1 MKVKEAIDEYGEHL
15 QQARGVSEST
25 RHQYIHY
32 VQRFL
37 SETFT
42 DVFPDKLCQLQPSQL
57 IQYVIKQKEHH
68 HEPALK
74 SMLTA
79 LRSFLKFLQM
89 KGLCEARLIKAIPSL
104 PAWKLSRI
112 PNYLTKEQLRK
123 FLVSFD
129 RKTRTGRRDYAI
141 ALCLA
146 RLGLRAKEAAH
157 LALDDIDWRSG
168 TVRITSSKSRRF
180 SSLPLPEDV
189 GKAIVSYLRNGRPLT
204 EDRHLFVCHRLRI
217 GQPLQSDVIR
227 NIIRRR
233 FKQTGMKVPSGGTP
247 ILRHT
252 VATHMVQQGVSLKEV
267 ADFLRHRSLDT
278 TAIYTKVNLPMLLEV
293 ALPWP
298 RGGETT

>member
-1 MKVKEAIDEYGEHL
+1 MQVKELINEYGEHL

-25 RHQYIHY
+25 RHQYIYY
-32 VQRFL
+32 VRRFL

-42 DVFPDKLCQLQPSQL
+42 DVFRDKPCHLQPSEL
-57 IQYVIKQKEHH
+57 IRYVIKQKEHH
-68 HEPALK
+68 HEPVLK

-79 LRSFLKFLQM
+79 LRSFLRYLQM
-89 KGLCEARLIKAIPSL
+89 KGLCEARLVKAVPSL

-123 FLVSFD
+123 FLASFD
-129 RKTRTGRRDYAI
+129 RKTPIGRRDYAM

-157 LALDDIDWRSG
+157 LTLDDIDWRSG

-204 EDRHLFVCHRLRI
+204 EERHLFVCHRLRI

-227 NIIRRR
+227 HIIRRR
-233 FKQTGMKVPSGGTP
+233 FKQTGMKVSSGGTH

-252 VATHMVQQGVSLKEV
+252 VATHMVQQGVSIKEV

-278 TAIYTKVNLPMLLEV
+278 TAIYTKVNLPMLLDV

-298 RGGETT
+298 KGGETT

>member
-1 MKVKEAIDEYGEHL
+1 MQRKELINEYGLHL
-15 QQARGVSEST
+15 HQARGVSEST

-42 DVFPDKLCQLQPSQL
+42 EVFPDKLRHLQPSEL

-68 HEPALK
+68 HEPVLK

-89 KGLCEARLIKAIPSL
+89 KGLCEARLVDAVPSL

-123 FLVSFD
+123 FLASFD
-129 RKTRTGRRDYAI
+129 RKTPTGRRDYAI

-146 RLGLRAKEAAH
+146 RLGLRAKEVTH
-157 LALDDIDWRSG
+157 LTLDDIDWRSG

-180 SSLPLPEDV
+180 SSLPLPVDV
-189 GKAIVSYLRNGRPLT
+189 GKAIVSYLRNRRPLT
-204 EDRHLFVCHRLRI
+204 EERYLFVCHRLRI

-233 FKQTGMKVPSGGTP
+233 FKQTGMKVPSGGTH

-252 VATHMVQQGVSLKEV
+252 VATHMVQQGVSIKEV
-267 ADFLRHRSLDT
+267 ADFLRHRNLDT
-278 TAIYTKVNLPMLLEV
+278 TAIYTKVNLPMLHEV

-298 RGGETT
+298 KGGETT

>member
-1 MKVKEAIDEYGEHL
+1 MQVKKLINEYGQHL

-32 VQRFL
+32 VQHFL

-42 DVFPDKLCQLQPSQL
+42 DVFPDKLRHLQPSEL
-57 IQYVIKQKEHH
+57 IQYVIKQKENH
-68 HEPALK
+68 HEPVLK

-79 LRSFLKFLQM
+79 LRSFLRYLQM
-89 KGLCEARLIKAIPSL
+89 KGLCEARLVNAVPSL

-123 FLVSFD
+123 FLASFD
-129 RKTRTGRRDYAI
+129 RKTPTGRRDYAI

-146 RLGLRAKEAAH
+146 RLGLRAKEVRH

-168 TVRITSSKSRRF
+168 TLRITSSKSRRF
-180 SSLPLPEDV
+180 SSLPLPKDV
-189 GKAIVSYLRNGRPLT
+189 GKAIVSYLRHGRPLT
-204 EDRHLFVCHRLRI
+204 EERYLFVCHRLRI
-217 GQPLQSDVIR
+217 GQSLQSDVIR
-227 NIIRRR
+227 NIIRMR
-233 FKQTGMKVPSGGTP
+233 FKQTGMKVPSGGTH

-252 VATHMVQQGVSLKEV
+252 VATHMVQQGVSIKEV

-278 TAIYTKVNLPMLLEV
+278 TTIYTKVNLPMLHEV
-293 ALPWP
+293 ALSWP
-298 RGGETT
+298 KGGETT

>member
-1 MKVKEAIDEYGEHL
+1 MRRKELINKYGQHL
-15 QQARGVSEST
+15 QQARGVSRST
-25 RHQYIHY
+25 RHQYLHY
-32 VQRFL
+32 VQHFL

-42 DVFPDKLCQLQPSQL
+42 DVFPDRLRHLQPSEL
-57 IQYVIKQKEHH
+57 IQSVIKQKEHH
-68 HEPALK
+68 HEPVLK

-89 KGLCEARLIKAIPSL
+89 KGLCEARLVKAVPSL

-123 FLVSFD
+123 FLASFD
-129 RKTRTGRRDYAI
+129 RKTRTGRRDYAM

-146 RLGLRAKEAAH
+146 RLGLRAKEVAH
-157 LALDDIDWRSG
+157 LTLHDIDWRSG

-189 GKAIVSYLRNGRPLT
+189 GKAIVSYLRHGRPLT
-204 EDRHLFVCHRLRI
+204 EERHLFVCHHLRI

-227 NIIRRR
+227 NIIRQR
-233 FKQTGMKVPSGGTP
+233 FKETGMKVPSGGTH

-252 VATHMVQQGVSLKEV
+252 VATHMVQQGVSIKEV
-267 ADFLRHRSLDT
+267 ADFLRHRNLDT
-278 TAIYTKVNLPMLLEV
+278 TMIYAKVNLPMLHEV

-298 RGGETT
+298 KGRETT

>member
-1 MKVKEAIDEYGEHL
+1 MQVKELINEYGQHL
-15 QQARGVSEST
+15 QRARGVSRST
-25 RHQYIHY
+25 RHQYTHY

-42 DVFPDKLCQLQPSQL
+42 DVFPDMLLHLQPGEL
-57 IQYVIKQKEHH
+57 IEYVLKQKEHH

-74 SMLTA
+74 SMLTP

-89 KGLCEARLIKAIPSL
+89 KGLREARLIKAIPSL

-123 FLVSFD
+123 FLISFD

-157 LALDDIDWRSG
+157 LTLDDIDWRSG

-189 GKAIVSYLRNGRPLT
+189 GKAIVSYLGNGRPLT
-204 EDRHLFVCHRLRI
+204 EERHLFVCHRLRI

-233 FKQTGMKVPSGGTP
+233 FKQTGMKVSSGGTH

-252 VATHMVQQGVSLKEV
+252 VATHMVQQGVSIKEV

-278 TAIYTKVNLPMLLEV
+278 TAIYTKVNLPLLLEV

>member
-1 MKVKEAIDEYGEHL
+1 MQVKELISEYGKHL
-15 QQARGVSEST
+15 HQARGVCEST

-42 DVFPDKLCQLQPSQL
+42 DVFPDKLGDLQPSEL
-57 IQYVIKQKEHH
+57 IQYVIRQREHH
-68 HEPALK
+68 HAPVLK

-79 LRSFLKFLQM
+79 LRSFLRFLQM
-89 KGLCEARLIKAIPSL
+89 KGLCGARLVNAVPSL

-123 FLVSFD
+123 FLASFD
-129 RKTRTGRRDYAI
+129 RKSPTGRRNYAI

-146 RLGLRAKEAAH
+146 RLGLRGKEVTH

-168 TVRITSSKSRRF
+168 ILRINSSKSRRF

-189 GKAIVSYLRNGRPLT
+189 GKAIVSYLRSGRPPT
-204 EDRHLFVCHRLRI
+204 EERHLFVCHRHRI
-217 GQPLQSDVIR
+217 GAPLQSAAIR

-233 FKQTGMKVPSGGTP
+233 FKRVKVPSGGTH

-252 VATHMVQQGVSLKEV
+252 IATHMVQHGLSIKEV

-278 TAIYTKVNLPMLLEV
+278 TVIYTKVNLPMLHEV

-298 RGGETT
+298 KGGETT

>member
-1 MKVKEAIDEYGEHL
+1 MQLKELINEYGKHL
-15 QQARGVSEST
+15 RQVRGVSRST

-37 SETFT
+37 SETST
-42 DVFPDKLCQLQPSQL
+42 DVFPNKLHHLQPCDL

-68 HEPALK
+68 HEPVLK

-112 PNYLTKEQLRK
+112 PNSLTKEQLRN
-123 FLVSFD
+123 FLASFD
-129 RKTRTGRRDYAI
+129 RKTPTGRRDYAM

-146 RLGLRAKEAAH
+146 RLGLRAKEVTQ

-204 EDRHLFVCHRLRI
+204 EERHIFVCHHLHI
-217 GQPLQSDVIR
+217 GQPLQSDVLR

-233 FKQTGMKVPSGGTP
+233 FKQTGMKISSGGTH

-252 VATHMVQQGVSLKEV
+252 VATHMVQKGVSLKEV

-298 RGGETT
+298 KEGETT

>member
-1 MKVKEAIDEYGEHL
+1 MQGRELIDEYGEHL
-15 QQARGVSEST
+15 QHARGASERT

-37 SETFT
+37 NEAFT
-42 DVFPDKLCQLQPSQL
+42 DVFPDKLRHLQPGQL
-57 IQYVIKQKEHH
+57 IQYVMKQKEHH
-68 HEPALK
+68 HESVLK
-74 SMLTA
+74 SRLTA

-89 KGLCEARLIKAIPSL
+89 KGLCEARLVKAVPSL

-112 PNYLTKEQLRK
+112 PNSLTKEQLKK
-123 FLVSFD
+123 FLASFD
-129 RKTRTGRRDYAI
+129 RKMPTGRRDYAM

-146 RLGLRAKEAAH
+146 RLGLRAKEVTH
-157 LALDDIDWRSG
+157 LALDDMDWRSG

-189 GKAIVSYLRNGRPLT
+189 GKAIVSYLRHGRPLT
-204 EDRHLFVCHRLRI
+204 EERHLFVCHHLHI
-217 GQPLQSDVIR
+217 GQPLQSDVLR

-233 FKQTGMKVPSGGTP
+233 FKQTGMKVSSGGTH

-252 VATHMVQQGVSLKEV
+252 VATHMVQQGVSIKEV

-278 TAIYTKVNLPMLLEV
+278 TMIYTKVNLPMLLEV

-298 RGGETT
+298 RGRETT

>member
-1 MKVKEAIDEYGEHL
+1 MQVKELINEYGQHL
-15 QQARGVSEST
+15 RQARGVSQST

-32 VQRFL
+32 VQHFL

-42 DVFPDKLCQLQPSQL
+42 DIFPDRLRHLQPSEL

-68 HEPALK
+68 HEPVLK

-79 LRSFLKFLQM
+79 LRSFLRYLEM
-89 KGLCEARLIKAIPSL
+89 KGLCEARLVNAVPSL

-112 PNYLTKEQLRK
+112 PSYLTKEQLRK
-123 FLVSFD
+123 FLASFD
-129 RKTRTGRRDYAI
+129 RKTPTGRRDYAI

-146 RLGLRAKEAAH
+146 RLGLRAKEVTH

-168 TVRITSSKSRRF
+168 TLRITSSKSRRF
-180 SSLPLPEDV
+180 SSLPLPKDV

-204 EDRHLFVCHRLRI
+204 EERYLFVCHRLRT

-233 FKQTGMKVPSGGTP
+233 FKHTGMKVPSGGTH

-252 VATHMVQQGVSLKEV
+252 VATHMVQQGVSIKEV

-278 TAIYTKVNLPMLLEV
+278 TTTYTKVNLPMLHEV

-298 RGGETT
+298 KEKEIT

>member
-1 MKVKEAIDEYGEHL
+1 MQVRELIDEYGEHL
-15 QQARGVSEST
+15 QQARGASEST

-32 VQRFL
+32 VQLFL
-37 SETFT
+37 NETFS
-42 DVFPDKLCQLQPSQL
+42 DVFPDKLRHLQPREL
-57 IQYVIKQKEHH
+57 IQYVMKQKEHH
-68 HEPALK
+68 HEPVLK

-89 KGLCEARLIKAIPSL
+89 KGLCEARLVKAIPSL

-112 PNYLTKEQLRK
+112 PNSLTKEQLRN
-123 FLVSFD
+123 FLASFD
-129 RKTRTGRRDYAI
+129 RKTPTGRRDYAM

-146 RLGLRAKEAAH
+146 RLGLRAKEVTQ

-168 TVRITSSKSRRF
+168 TVRITSSKSRRS

-189 GKAIVSYLRNGRPLT
+189 GKAIVSYLRNGRPPT
-204 EDRHLFVCHRLRI
+204 EERHLFVCHHLHI
-217 GQPLQSDVIR
+217 GQPLQSDVLR

-233 FKQTGMKVPSGGTP
+233 FKQTGMRVSSGGTH

-252 VATHMVQQGVSLKEV
+252 VATHMVQQGVSIKEV

-278 TAIYTKVNLPMLLEV
+278 TTIYTKVNLPMLLEV

>member
-1 MKVKEAIDEYGEHL
+1 VKELINEYGKHL

-25 RHQYIHY
+25 RHQYIYY

-37 SETFT
+37 NETFT
-42 DVFPDKLCQLQPSQL
+42 DVFPDKLRHLQPSEL

-68 HEPALK
+68 HEPVLK

-79 LRSFLKFLQM
+79 LRSFLRYLQL
-89 KGLCEARLIKAIPSL
+89 KGLCEARLVYAVPSL

-112 PNYLTKEQLRK
+112 PNCLTKEQLRK
-123 FLVSFD
+123 FLASFD
-129 RKTRTGRRDYAI
+129 RKTPTGRRDYAI

-146 RLGLRAKEAAH
+146 RLGLRAKEVTH

-168 TVRITSSKSRRF
+168 TLRITSSKSRCF

-189 GKAIVSYLRNGRPLT
+189 GKAIVSYLRNGRPPT
-204 EDRHLFVCHRLRI
+204 AERHLFVSHHNRI

-227 NIIRRR
+227 NLVRKR
-233 FKQTGMKVPSGGTP
+233 FKQTGMKLPSGGTH

-252 VATHMVQQGVSLKEV
+252 VATHMVQQGVSIKEV
-267 ADFLRHRSLDT
+267 ADLPRHRSLDT
-278 TAIYTKVNLPMLLEV
+278 TAIYTKVNLPMLFDV
-293 ALPWP
+293 ALRWP
-298 RGGETT
+298 KEGEKT

>member
-1 MKVKEAIDEYGEHL
+1 MQLKELINEYGQHL
-15 QQARGVSEST
+15 QRARGVSEST

-32 VQRFL
+32 VKRFL
-37 SETFT
+37 NETFT
-42 DVFPDKLCQLQPSQL
+42 DVFPEKLRHLQPSDL
-57 IQYVIKQKEHH
+57 IEYVIKQKEHY
-68 HEPALK
+68 HEPVLK

-89 KGLCEARLIKAIPSL
+89 KGLCGARLVKAVPSL

-112 PNYLTKEQLRK
+112 PKHLTKEQLRR
-123 FLVSFD
+123 FLASFD
-129 RKTRTGRRDYAI
+129 RKRPTGCRDYAI

-146 RLGLRAKEAAH
+146 RLGLRAKEVAH
-157 LALDDIDWRSG
+157 LTLDDIDWRSG
-168 TVRITSSKSRRF
+168 TLRITSSKSRHF

-204 EDRHLFVCHRLRI
+204 EERHLFVCHRLRI

-227 NIIRRR
+227 NIIRMR
-233 FKQTGMKVPSGGTP
+233 FKQTGMKVSSGGTH

-252 VATHMVQQGVSLKEV
+252 VATHMVQQGVSIKEV

-278 TAIYTKVNLPMLLEV
+278 TTIYTKVHLPMLRKV
-293 ALPWP
+293 ALSWLK
-298 RGGETT
+298 GGETT

>member
-1 MKVKEAIDEYGEHL
+1 MQVKELIREYGEHL
-15 QQARGVSEST
+15 QQARGVAEST

-37 SETFT
+37 NETFT
-42 DVFPDKLCQLQPSQL
+42 DVFPDKLRHLQPSEL

-68 HEPALK
+68 NEPVLK

-79 LRSFLKFLQM
+79 LRSFLRYLQM
-89 KGLCEARLIKAIPSL
+89 KGLCEARLVKAVPSL
-104 PAWKLSRI
+104 PAWKLSRV

-123 FLVSFD
+123 FLSSFD
-129 RKTRTGRRDYAI
+129 RRTPTGRRDYAI

-146 RLGLRAKEAAH
+146 RLGLRGKEVTH

-168 TVRITSSKSRRF
+168 TLRITSSKVRRF

-189 GKAIVSYLRNGRPLT
+189 GKAIVSYLRNGRPPT
-204 EDRHLFVCHRLRI
+204 EERRVFVCHHHRI
-217 GQPLQSDVIR
+217 GQPLQSAVIR
-227 NIIRRR
+227 NIMRRR
-233 FKQTGMKVPSGGTP
+233 FKHTGMKVFSGGTH

-252 VATHMVQQGVSLKEV
+252 VATHMVQQGVSIKEV

-278 TAIYTKVNLPMLLEV
+278 TVIYTKVNLPMLLEV

-298 RGGETT
+298 KGGETT

>member
-1 MKVKEAIDEYGEHL
+1 MQLKELINEYGKHL
-15 QQARGVSEST
+15 RQVRGVSRST

-37 SETFT
+37 SETST
-42 DVFPDKLCQLQPSQL
+42 DVFPNKLHHLQPSDL

-68 HEPALK
+68 HEPVLK

-89 KGLCEARLIKAIPSL
+89 KGLCGARLVKAIPSL

-112 PNYLTKEQLRK
+112 PNYLTKEQLGK
-123 FLVSFD
+123 FLASFD
-129 RKTRTGRRDYAI
+129 RKTPTGRRDYAM

-146 RLGLRAKEAAH
+146 RLGLRAKEVTQ

-204 EDRHLFVCHRLRI
+204 EERHIFVCHHLHI
-217 GQPLQSDVIR
+217 GQPLQSYVLR

-233 FKQTGMKVPSGGTP
+233 FKQTGMKISSGGTH

-252 VATHMVQQGVSLKEV
+252 VATHMVQKGVSLKEV

-298 RGGETT
+298 KEGETT

>member
-1 MKVKEAIDEYGEHL
+1 MQVKELINEYGQHL

-42 DVFPDKLCQLQPSQL
+42 DVFPDKLRHLQPRDM
-57 IQYVIKQKEHH
+57 IEYVIKQKERH
-68 HEPALK
+68 HEPVLK

-89 KGLCEARLIKAIPSL
+89 KGLCEARLVNAVPSL

-123 FLVSFD
+123 FLASFD
-129 RKTRTGRRDYAI
+129 RKTPTGRRDYAI

-146 RLGLRAKEAAH
+146 RLGLRAKEVAH
-157 LALDDIDWRSG
+157 LTLDDIDWRSG
-168 TVRITSSKSRRF
+168 ALRITSSKSRRF

-189 GKAIVSYLRNGRPLT
+189 GEAIVSYLRNGRPLT
-204 EDRHLFVCHRLRI
+204 EERHIFVCHRIHI
-217 GQPLQSDVIR
+217 GQSLQSDVIR

-233 FKQTGMKVPSGGTP
+233 FKQTGMKLPSGGTH

-252 VATHMVQQGVSLKEV
+252 VATHMVQQGVSIKEV

-278 TAIYTKVNLPMLLEV
+278 TTIYTKVHLPMLHEV

-298 RGGETT
+298 KGGETT

>member
-1 MKVKEAIDEYGEHL
+1 MQSKELINAYGQHL
-15 QQARGVSEST
+15 QQARGVSENT

-32 VQRFL
+32 VQHFL

-42 DVFPDKLCQLQPSQL
+42 DVFPDRLRHLQPSDL

-68 HEPALK
+68 HEPVLK

-79 LRSFLKFLQM
+79 LRSFLRYLQM
-89 KGLCEARLIKAIPSL
+89 KGLCGAHFVKAVPSL

-112 PNYLTKEQLRK
+112 PNYLTKAQLRK
-123 FLVSFD
+123 FLASFD
-129 RKTRTGRRDYAI
+129 RKTPTGRRDYAI

-146 RLGLRAKEAAH
+146 RLGLRAKEVTH

-168 TVRITSSKSRRF
+168 TLRITSSKSRRF
-180 SSLPLPEDV
+180 SSLPLPGDV

-204 EDRHLFVCHRLRI
+204 EERHLFVCHRLRT
-217 GQPLQSDVIR
+217 GQPLQNDVIR

-233 FKQTGMKVPSGGTP
+233 FKQTGMKVSSGGTH

-252 VATHMVQQGVSLKEV
+252 VATHMVQQGVSIKEV

-278 TAIYTKVNLPMLLEV
+278 TMIYTKVNLPMLHEV

-298 RGGETT
+298 KGGETT

>member
-1 MKVKEAIDEYGEHL
+1 MQLKELISEYGKHL
-15 QQARGVSEST
+15 QQARGVAENT

-42 DVFPDKLCQLQPSQL
+42 DVIQDKLRQLQPSEL
-57 IQYVIKQKEHH
+57 IQYVIRQKEHH
-68 HEPALK
+68 HAPVLK

-79 LRSFLKFLQM
+79 LRSFLRYLQM
-89 KGLCEARLIKAIPSL
+89 KGLCEARLVNAVPSL

-123 FLVSFD
+123 FLASFD
-129 RKTRTGRRDYAI
+129 RESPTGRRDYAI

-146 RLGLRAKEAAH
+146 RLGLRGKEVTH

-168 TVRITSSKSRRF
+168 TLRINSSKARRF

-204 EDRHLFVCHRLRI
+204 EERHLFVCHRHRI
-217 GQPLQSDVIR
+217 GQPLQSAAIR

-233 FKQTGMKVPSGGTP
+233 FKHTGMKVSSGGTH

-252 VATHMVQQGVSLKEV
+252 VATHMVQQGVSIKEV

-278 TAIYTKVNLPMLLEV
+278 TVIYTKVNLPMLHEV

-298 RGGETT
+298 KGGETT

>member
-1 MKVKEAIDEYGEHL
+1 MQGKELVSEYGRHL
-15 QQARGVSEST
+15 QQAIGVSEST

-42 DVFPDKLCQLQPSQL
+42 DVIPDKLRHLQPGEL
-57 IQYVIKQKEHH
+57 IRYVIKQREHH
-68 HEPALK
+68 NVPVLK

-79 LRSFLKFLQM
+79 LRSFLRYLQM
-89 KGLCEARLIKAIPSL
+89 KGLCEARLVNAVPSL

-112 PNYLTKEQLRK
+112 PNSLTKAQLRK
-123 FLVSFD
+123 FLASFD
-129 RKTRTGRRDYAI
+129 RKTPIGRRDYAI

-146 RLGLRAKEAAH
+146 RLGLRGKEVTH

-168 TVRITSSKSRRF
+168 TLRINSSKSRRF

-204 EDRHLFVCHRLRI
+204 EERCLFVCHRHRI
-217 GQPLQSDVIR
+217 GQPLQSAVIR

-233 FKQTGMKVPSGGTP
+233 FKHTGMKLSSGGTH

-252 VATHMVQQGVSLKEV
+252 VATRMVQQGVSIKEV

-278 TAIYTKVNLPMLLEV
+278 TAIYTKVNLPMLHEV

-298 RGGETT
+298 KGGETT

>member
-1 MKVKEAIDEYGEHL
+1 MQGKELVSEYGQYL
-15 QQARGVSEST
+15 QQAIGVSEST

-42 DVFPDKLCQLQPSQL
+42 DVIPDKLRNLQPGEL
-57 IQYVIKQKEHH
+57 IQYVIKQREHH
-68 HEPALK
+68 NVPVLK

-79 LRSFLKFLQM
+79 LRSFLRFLQM
-89 KGLCEARLIKAIPSL
+89 KGLCGARLVNAVPSL
-104 PAWKLSRI
+104 PAWKLSGI

-123 FLVSFD
+123 FLASFD
-129 RKTRTGRRDYAI
+129 RRSPTGRRDYAI

-146 RLGLRAKEAAH
+146 RLGLRRKEVTH

-168 TVRITSSKSRRF
+168 ILRITSSKSRRF

-189 GKAIVSYLRNGRPLT
+189 GKAIVDYLRSGRPPT
-204 EDRHLFVCHRLRI
+204 EERHLFVCHRHRI
-217 GQPLQSDVIR
+217 GRPLQSAAIR

-233 FKQTGMKVPSGGTP
+233 FKRTGMKVPSGGTH

-252 VATHMVQQGVSLKEV
+252 VATHMVQQGVSIKEV
-267 ADFLRHRSLDT
+267 ADFLRHRSLNT
-278 TAIYTKVNLPMLLEV
+278 TVIYTKVNLPMLLEV
-293 ALPWP
+293 TLPWP
-298 RGGETT
+298 KVGEIT

>member
-1 MKVKEAIDEYGEHL
+1 MQGKELVSEYGQYL
-15 QQARGVSEST
+15 QQAIGVSEST

-42 DVFPDKLCQLQPSQL
+42 DVIPDKLRNLQPGEL
-57 IQYVIKQKEHH
+57 IQYVIKQREHH
-68 HEPALK
+68 NVPVLK

-79 LRSFLKFLQM
+79 LRSFLRFLQM
-89 KGLCEARLIKAIPSL
+89 KGLCGARLVNAVPSL
-104 PAWKLSRI
+104 PAWKLSGI

-123 FLVSFD
+123 FLASFD
-129 RKTRTGRRDYAI
+129 RKSPTGRRDYAM

-146 RLGLRAKEAAH
+146 RLGLRGKEVTH

-168 TVRITSSKSRRF
+168 ILRINSSKSRRF

-189 GKAIVSYLRNGRPLT
+189 GKAIVSYLRNGRPPT
-204 EDRHLFVCHRLRI
+204 EERRVFVCHRHRV
-217 GQPLQSDVIR
+217 GAALQSAAIGT
-227 NIIRRR
+227 IIRRR
-233 FKQTGMKVPSGGTP
+233 FKRTGMKVPSGGTH

-252 VATHMVQQGVSLKEV
+252 VATHMVQQGVSIKEV
-267 ADFLRHRSLDT
+267 ADFLRHRSLNT
-278 TAIYTKVNLPMLLEV
+278 TVIYTKVNLPMLLEV

-298 RGGETT
+298 KVGEIT

>member
-1 MKVKEAIDEYGEHL
+1 MQGKELVSEYGKHL
-15 QQARGVSEST
+15 QQAIGVSEST
-25 RHQYIHY
+25 RHQYLHY

-42 DVFPDKLCQLQPSQL
+42 DVIPDKLINLQPSEL
-57 IQYVIKQKEHH
+57 IQYVIKQREHH
-68 HEPALK
+68 NVPVLK

-79 LRSFLKFLQM
+79 LRSFLRYLQM
-89 KGLCEARLIKAIPSL
+89 KGLCGARLVNAVPSL

-112 PNYLTKEQLRK
+112 PNYLTKEQLDK
-123 FLVSFD
+123 FLASFD
-129 RKTRTGRRDYAI
+129 RKSPTGRRDYAI

-146 RLGLRAKEAAH
+146 RLGLRRKEVAH
-157 LALDDIDWRSG
+157 LTLDDIDWRSG
-168 TVRITSSKSRRF
+168 ILRITTSKSRRF

-189 GKAIVSYLRNGRPLT
+189 GKAIVDYLRKGRPPT
-204 EDRHLFVCHRLRI
+204 EERHLFVCHRHRI
-217 GQPLQSDVIR
+217 GRPLQSAAIG

-233 FKQTGMKVPSGGTP
+233 FKRTGMRVPSGGTH

-252 VATHMVQQGVSLKEV
+252 VATHMVQQGVSIKEV

-278 TAIYTKVNLPMLLEV
+278 TVIYTKVNLPMLLEV

-298 RGGETT
+298 KEGEIT

>member
-1 MKVKEAIDEYGEHL
+1 MRRKELINEYGQHL
-15 QQARGVSEST
+15 QQARGVSRST
-25 RHQYIHY
+25 RHQYLHY
-32 VQRFL
+32 VQHFL

-42 DVFPDKLCQLQPSQL
+42 DVFPDRLRHLQPSEL
-57 IQYVIKQKEHH
+57 IQSVIKQKEHH
-68 HEPALK
+68 HEPVLK

-89 KGLCEARLIKAIPSL
+89 KGLCEARLVKAVPSL

-123 FLVSFD
+123 FLASFD
-129 RKTRTGRRDYAI
+129 RKTRTGRRDYAM

-146 RLGLRAKEAAH
+146 RLGLRAKEVAH
-157 LALDDIDWRSG
+157 LTLHDIDWRSG

-189 GKAIVSYLRNGRPLT
+189 GKAIVSYLRHGRPLT
-204 EDRHLFVCHRLRI
+204 EERHLFVCHHLRI

-227 NIIRRR
+227 NIIRQR
-233 FKQTGMKVPSGGTP
+233 FKETGMKVPSGGTH

-252 VATHMVQQGVSLKEV
+252 VATHMVQQGVSIKEV
-267 ADFLRHRSLDT
+267 ADFLRHRNLDT
-278 TAIYTKVNLPMLLEV
+278 TMIYAKVNLPMLHEV

-298 RGGETT
+298 KGRETT

>member
-1 MKVKEAIDEYGEHL
+1 MQVRELIDEYGEHL
-15 QQARGVSEST
+15 QQARGASEST

-37 SETFT
+37 NETFT
-42 DVFPDKLCQLQPSQL
+42 DVFPDKLRHLQPSQL
-57 IQYVIKQKEHH
+57 IQYVMKQKEHH
-68 HEPALK
+68 HEPVLK
-74 SMLTA
+74 SRLTA

-89 KGLCEARLIKAIPSL
+89 KGLCEARLVKAVPSL

-112 PNYLTKEQLRK
+112 PNSLTKEQLRK
-123 FLVSFD
+123 FLASFD
-129 RKTRTGRRDYAI
+129 RKMPTGRRDYAM

-146 RLGLRAKEAAH
+146 RLGLRAKEVTH

-204 EDRHLFVCHRLRI
+204 EERHLFVCHHLHI
-217 GQPLQSDVIR
+217 GQPLQSDVLR

-233 FKQTGMKVPSGGTP
+233 FKQTGMKVSSGGTH

-252 VATHMVQQGVSLKEV
+252 VATHMVQQGVSIKEV
-267 ADFLRHRSLDT
+267 ADFLRHRNLDT
-278 TAIYTKVNLPMLLEV
+278 TMIYTKVNLPMLLEV

>member
-1 MKVKEAIDEYGEHL
+1 MQSKELINAYGQHL
-15 QQARGVSEST
+15 QQARGVSENT

-37 SETFT
+37 SETFA
-42 DVFPDKLCQLQPSQL
+42 DVFLDKLRHLQPSQL
-57 IQYVIKQKEHH
+57 IQYVMKQKEHH
-68 HEPALK
+68 HEPVLK

-123 FLVSFD
+123 FLTSFD
-129 RKTRTGRRDYAI
+129 RKTPTGRRDYAI

-146 RLGLRAKEAAH
+146 RLGLRTKEVTH
-157 LALDDIDWRSG
+157 LALDDIDWRLG
-168 TVRITSSKSRRF
+168 TLRITSSKSRRF

-189 GKAIVSYLRNGRPLT
+189 GKAIVSYLRHGGPLT
-204 EDRHLFVCHRLRI
+204 EGRHLFVCHRLRI

-233 FKQTGMKVPSGGTP
+233 FKQTGMKVPSGGTH

-252 VATHMVQQGVSLKEV
+252 VATHMVQQGVSIKEV

-278 TAIYTKVNLPMLLEV
+278 TTIYTKVNLPMLLEV

-298 RGGETT
+298 NEGETT